1 MNLDRAI
8 RAQALLD
15 SEDLSL
21 ALQDIEQAAISR
33 WRSATDSAARESEW
47 HFVKAIESLRGKLK
61 SYASDK
67 KIAEAK
73 GDAR

>member
-1 MNLDRAI
+1 MNLERAN
-8 RAQALLD
+8 RAQALLN
-15 SEDLSL
+15 SEDLML
-21 ALQDIEQAAISR
+21 ALAEIEQAAVSR
-33 WRSATDSAARESEW
+33 WRSATDSAARENEW
-47 HFVKAIESLRGKLK
+47 HFVRAIETLRGRMK